1 MYYIETVISF
11 LMAVFLYFSD
21 LAGINVC
28 LQDRRFAYRSLMFNK
43 EME

>member
-21 LAGINVC
+21 LAGIYVC
-28 LQDRRFAYRSLMFNK
+28 LQDRRFMYRNLIIQ
-43 EME
+43 